1 MAKHAYVPQ
10 LVRAGALL
18 AVALLLQACSGMGKI
33 DWQKLVTQGRDG
45 WQLPDQ
51 VVAAV
56 RPTPGDVVADIGAG
70 KGYFLPWFS
79 VAVGPSGKVYAV
91 EVDEQLVRDLR
102 ARVETEGL
110 SNVEVI
116 HGTFDDPGL
125 PDGTVDLVLT
135 CNTYHH
141 IEDRAAYFARLRT
154 DLKPGGRVVHIDPR
168 DNMTGILRLFLTT
181 EHWTNIEAMRT
192 EMASAG
198 YQRVQ
203 GYDFL
208 PVQNFE
214 VFVPKPV
221 SH

>member
-1 MAKHAYVPQ
+1 MTKHAYIPQ
-10 LVRAGALL
+10 LVRGGALL
-18 AVALLLQACSGMGKI
+18 AVALMLQACNGMGKI
-33 DWQKLVTQGRDG
+33 DLQKLVTQGRDG

-51 VVAAV
+51 VVEAL
-56 RPTPGDVVADIGAG
+56 RPAPGDVVADIGAG

-79 VAVGPSGKVYAV
+79 AAVGPNGTVYAV
-91 EVDEQLVRDLR
+91 EVDDQLIKDLR
-102 ARVETEGL
+102 ARVEAEGL

-116 HGTFDDPGL
+116 HATFDDPGL

-141 IEDRAAYFARLRT
+141 IEDRLAYFARLRT

-168 DNMTGILRLFLTT
+168 DNMTGILRFFLTT
-181 EHWTNIEAMRT
+181 DHWTNLEAMRT

-214 VFVPKPV
+214 VFAPNPV